1 MVRGVPSPVPLTALV
16 AGPAGWASWDGQ
28 GLSTWPPTAVAEVAQ
43 AASTAARVVVWSAAR
58 DLDALVAQHRPPP
71 RILDLAECHR
81 LTHGGWPADPGRVWA
96 AVRGLAC
103 GGLPDE
109 EPDDLFAALTPDLDP
124 EQLCTPEGYL
134 RADAVAGTWQRT
146 PQRLAHWARAAYEMG
161 QATHLRMAAAGGSAL
176 ASAISESSAALL
188 CRELERDGLPI
199 HRADMSALIAAA
211 AGPRPAD
218 AADGAR
224 VRAER
229 DLAVLRH
236 APGHEGVDLRSPGAV
251 KALLAALG
259 IEVPST
265 RKWVL
270 EPLRTAHPIVPA
282 LLEWRAQERIATTY
296 GYHWLDTHVG
306 VDDRLRGGWT
316 ACDGAAGRMTAENGL
331 HNLPTVL
338 RPAVR
343 AAPGHLFVRAD
354 LGQIE
359 PRVLACVARDEA
371 FAAATSADDL
381 YAPVAARLGV
391 DRARAKVAVLAAM
404 YGQRSGTA
412 GAALAG
418 LQRAYPVA
426 MSFLDRAYE
435 SGVAGADLRTHGGRL
450 IRTAGPADPGA
461 RGRYARNALIQGAAA
476 ELFKA
481 WAATVRVTTADLGTQ
496 VVLCLHDELLVHVPS
511 AHAAHCADRVEAALA
526 DASRRWSGGAPVRF
540 VTDTAIIERW
550 SQAK

>member
-1 MVRGVPSPVPLTALV
+1 MPSPVPLTALV

-211 AGPRPAD
+211 AG
-218 AADGAR
+218 
-224 VRAER
+224 
-229 DLAVLRH
+229 
-236 APGHEGVDLRSPGAV
+236 
-251 KALLAALG
+251 
-259 IEVPST
+259 
-265 RKWVL
+265 
-270 EPLRTAHPIVPA
+270 
-282 LLEWRAQERIATTY
+282 
-296 GYHWLDTHVG
+296 
-306 VDDRLRGGWT
+306 
-316 ACDGAAGRMTAENGL
+316 
-331 HNLPTVL
+331 
-338 RPAVR
+338 
-343 AAPGHLFVRAD
+343 
-354 LGQIE
+354 
-359 PRVLACVARDEA
+359 
-371 FAAATSADDL
+371 
-381 YAPVAARLGV
+381 
-391 DRARAKVAVLAAM
+391 
-404 YGQRSGTA
+404 
-412 GAALAG
+412 
-418 LQRAYPVA
+418 
-426 MSFLDRAYE
+426 
-435 SGVAGADLRTHGGRL
+435 
-450 IRTAGPADPGA
+450 
-461 RGRYARNALIQGAAA
+461 
-476 ELFKA
+476 
-481 WAATVRVTTADLGTQ
+481 
-496 VVLCLHDELLVHVPS
+496 
-511 AHAAHCADRVEAALA
+511 
-526 DASRRWSGGAPVRF
+526 
-540 VTDTAIIERW
+540 
-550 SQAK
+550 